1 MRFGH
6 SVACEC
12 EEHRSAFGAVC
23 IERAA
28 DEMLTGDGWWC
39 DCAENVNTCFIHMS
53 RESNPTNVTVFTCCC
68 HCLQAVVEHRDYHEN
83 EIAERQDRVA
93 NIDPGAVDVDQDADL
108 EAADNIFGGATGVG
122 EDDGLQEDGEEG
134 AEQGGLGY
142 Q

>member
-1 MRFGH
+1 M
-6 SVACEC
+6 
-12 EEHRSAFGAVC
+12 
-23 IERAA
+23 
-28 DEMLTGDGWWC
+28 
-39 DCAENVNTCFIHMS
+39 
-53 RESNPTNVTVFTCCC
+53 
-68 HCLQAVVEHRDYHEN
+68 EHRDYHEN

-122 EDDGLQEDGEEG
+122 EEEEGLQEDGEEG